1 MILTGKVDHGYLI
14 LCKPAK
20 QSFPFPCRKREKR
33 SRRAK
38 ARKKNP
44 RASCALGLFLFGGCG
59 AYLGAPNDCFL

>member
-38 ARKKNP
+38 ARKKILVLLV
-44 RASCALGLFLFGGCG
+44 RLVSFYLEGAALI
-59 AYLGAPNDCFL
+59 